1 MSGEISKPLGIPRGL
16 TVILGALAALGAAAI
31 DMYLP
36 SLPMIE
42 TDLSPGSGQAQ
53 FTLSAF
59 FVGLGIG
66 QLFYGPASDAFGRRR
81 VLMGGIILYCVASLA
96 CAFAGSMEQ
105 LIAAR
110 FIQALGAAS
119 GGVIARA
126 MVRDMFALNEA
137 ARAQSFIALAFSVTP
152 LLAPNIGGYILIAF
166 GWRAI
171 FLVLCGFGAV
181 CLFMLVTRVPET
193 LAPERRTPLRFLS
206 LLRSYRLILSQ
217 RRSVGCILTGAFGFA
232 GMFTFFAASPFVYI
246 EVYGIPYQHYGLLF
260 GMNVLG
266 IMATNYINTRLV
278 IQKGAMA
285 MLRIGSMLSAL
296 GGVLLFV
303 CITFEIGGLAGVVA
317 PMMLVVGSLGFIGA
331 NAIAGALEPFP
342 TLAGTTAS
350 LFGFSQMMLG
360 ALLGGIVGLTHDGTP
375 LPMGILIGTTCVL
388 GLLCYL
394 LIVRPA
400 DNAVVDLA

>member
-1 MSGEISKPLGIPRGL
+1 MSGETSKSFGGPRGL

-42 TDLSPGSGQAQ
+42 NDLAPGSGLAQ

-59 FVGLGIG
+59 FVGLGLG

-81 VLMGGIILYCVASLA
+81 VLMGGIILYSLASLA
-96 CAFAGSMEQ
+96 CAFAASMEQ

-181 CLFMLVTRVPET
+181 CLFLLVTRVPET
-193 LAPERRTPLRFLS
+193 LAPEKRTPLRFLS

-278 IQKGAMA
+278 IQKGAME
-285 MLRIGSMLSAL
+285 MLRIGSILSAF

-303 CITFEIGGLAGVVA
+303 CITFGIGGLVGVVV
-317 PMMLVVGSLGFIGA
+317 PMILVVGSLGFIGA

-360 ALLGGIVGLTHDGTP
+360 ALMGGIVGLTHDGTP
-375 LPMGILIGTTCVL
+375 LPMGILIGATCVL
-388 GLLCYL
+388 SLLSYL
-394 LIVRPA
+394 LIVRPT
-400 DNAVVDLA
+400 DVGVTEPT

>member
-1 MSGEISKPLGIPRGL
+1 MSGEISKPSGGTRGL

-42 TDLSPGSGQAQ
+42 SDLAPGSGQAQ

-96 CAFAGSMEQ
+96 CAFAGTMEQ

-110 FIQALGAAS
+110 FVQALGAAS

-126 MVRDMFALNEA
+126 MVRDMFSLNEA
-137 ARAQSFIALAFSVTP
+137 ARAQSFIALAFSITP

-181 CLFMLVTRVPET
+181 CLFLLMTRVPET
-193 LAPERRTPLRFLS
+193 LAPENRTPLRFGV
-206 LLRSYRLILSQ
+206 LLRNYRRILRE
-217 RRSVGCILTGAFGFA
+217 RRSVGCILTGAFAFA

-246 EVYGIPYQHYGLLF
+246 EIYGVPYQHYGLLF
-260 GMNVLG
+260 AMNVLG
-266 IMATNYINTRLV
+266 IMAANYINTRLV
-278 IQKGAMA
+278 IEKGAMA
-285 MLRIGSMLSAL
+285 MLRIGSILSAF

-303 CITFEIGGLAGVVA
+303 CITFEIGGLVGVVV
-317 PMMLVVGSLGFIGA
+317 PMIVVVGSLGFVGA
-331 NAIAGALEPFP
+331 NAIAGALDPFP

-360 ALLGGIVGLTHDGTP
+360 AVMGGIVGLMHDGTP
-375 LPMGILIGTTCVL
+375 LPMGILIGATGVL
-388 GLLCYL
+388 GLVSYTFL
-394 LIVRPA
+394 VGGGTRRP
-400 DNAVVDLA
+400 